1 MAVNH
6 NRLMPQVERCGSLL
20 LPSAI
25 ISHAAFDHPLHAEVQ
40 VRILPRD
47 VVGFM
52 AGHHGAASA
61 RNGARVEAP
70 LKRGLLTQTG
80 SPTGGGAT
88 HIGPNM
94 RVKSC
99 ANQALPTNFSHPAI
113 LAAAG
118 LTKGWSILAAQAT
131 TAVPIALG
139 LTIGLTPS
147 PAGST
152 TNGAAAAHPDP
163 GSKGAGPAP
172 TNQFGD
178 KIPSSSD
185 LFSLEAKERFAHLNG
200 EWQPV
205 RDSSAHR
212 SGTESTSS
220 ERGEH
225 ADEKAGLETAMNEDL
240 SPLRPP
246 SPDSNCGLQSSRY
259 TPSPEPLADSEL
271 TSANTYAD
279 HLQPQARG
287 KRFRVEFLKAI
298 MMIRELW
305 KF

>member
-6 NRLMPQVERCGSLL
+6 NRLMPRLERCEHLL
-20 LPSAI
+20 LPSTAFAHVALD
-25 ISHAAFDHPLHAEVQ
+25 HALHAEVQ

-52 AGHHGAASA
+52 AGHHGAASP
-61 RNGARVEAP
+61 RNGAHVEAP

-80 SPTGGGAT
+80 SPTGGKGN

-94 RVKSC
+94 RVKGC
-99 ANQALPTNFSHPAI
+99 ANQAVPTNISHPTT
-113 LAAAG
+113 LALAG
-118 LTKGWSILAAQAT
+118 LTKSWSILTAPT
-131 TAVPIALG
+131 TTGAPIGLG

-152 TNGAAAAHPDP
+152 TNGGAGAHPDP
-163 GSKGAGPAP
+163 GSKGAIPAP

-178 KIPSSSD
+178 KMPSSSNVLMRD
-185 LFSLEAKERFAHLNG
+185 AKERFAHLNG

-220 ERGEH
+220 ERREH
-225 ADEKAGLETAMNEDL
+225 ADEKAGLETAMNEDQ

-259 TPSPEPLADSEL
+259 TPSPEPLVDSEL
-271 TSANTYAD
+271 TSANTYSD
-279 HLQPQARG
+279 PLQPQPRG